1 MEISGISSSSADQS
15 EAGIKPFGYTDGD
28 GNFIIVMPDR
38 YNLQEAVTIKVS
50 QGADKQT
57 FIKSASDIINSVKEQ
72 KILDLFHKL
81 DFIKEILDSEKTKK
95 DIYVRLNNCLETNP
109 NSAAE
114 IKAEIEK
121 WEPLMP
127 EIEAEIELQTQ
138 AYINTEKEIRQ
149 AVADNTVMSLKR
161 LLNNLVSRNDFEA
174 DLGVLILTDEIFK
187 GLSSGL
193 KKTLPSVKLME
204 NDNKAVRLSTD
215 TAPARIFSY
224 SMLQRLVEPSVFP
237 YAEKDTPRKKLSSP
251 VDVMTFKENMYKKP
265 KSIPKMS
272 SLGIGYVLNMHQAW
286 VPDGFALGSLLYS
299 LVLAP
304 GEEQRLVVRE
314 KSQTYTVS
322 DNAEASDSA
331 RENYTLTQDD
341 DAMAVY
347 NYALNQLSKANSQS
361 GYSAQTSSY
370 GGGFG
375 IGGVLGGFSAMLGLS
390 GSHSKSSGSASSS
403 ASQSNAHNEVSSAA
417 QNFQH
422 SIKSAS

>member
-1 MEISGISSSSADQS
+1 
-15 EAGIKPFGYTDGD
+15 
-28 GNFIIVMPDR
+28 
-38 YNLQEAVTIKVS
+38 
-50 QGADKQT
+50 
-57 FIKSASDIINSVKEQ
+57 
-72 KILDLFHKL
+72 
-81 DFIKEILDSEKTKK
+81 
-95 DIYVRLNNCLETNP
+95 
-109 NSAAE
+109 
-114 IKAEIEK
+114 
-121 WEPLMP
+121 
-127 EIEAEIELQTQ
+127 
-138 AYINTEKEIRQ
+138 
-149 AVADNTVMSLKR
+149 
-161 LLNNLVSRNDFEA
+161 
-174 DLGVLILTDEIFK
+174 
-187 GLSSGL
+187 
-193 KKTLPSVKLME
+193 
-204 NDNKAVRLSTD
+204 
-215 TAPARIFSY
+215 
-224 SMLQRLVEPSVFP
+224 
-237 YAEKDTPRKKLSSP
+237 
-251 VDVMTFKENMYKKP
+251 
-265 KSIPKMS
+265 MS

-331 RENYTLTQDD
+331 RENYTLTQND

-422 SIKSAS
+422 SIKSASENVAQANRISVRAATSV